1 MTNSSAQAANIDP
14 SEIEKFDAF
23 ASRWWDLEG
32 DFKPLHD
39 INPLR
44 LDYIESRVGL
54 LRDQKVLDVGCGGGI
69 LSEGM
74 AVRGAEVLGI
84 DMAGAALEVATLHA
98 LETGVELE
106 YRQVTVE
113 SLAAEQPGQYDVVTC
128 LEMLEH
134 VPDPA
139 SVIRA
144 CATLV
149 KPGGHVVFST
159 LNRNPRAYLFAIL
172 GAEYLLQLLPKGTH
186 DYKQFIQ
193 PAELASWA
201 RAHLALQDLR
211 GLSYNPLTRQYRLS
225 RDIGVNYLAHF
236 RRDESD

>member
-113 SLAAEQPGQYDVVTC
+113 SLAAEQPAQYDVVTC

-201 RAHLALQDLR
+201 RAHLTLQDLR
-211 GLSYNPLTRQYRLS
+211 GLSYNPLSRQYRLT

>member
-1 MTNSSAQAANIDP
+1 MTTSSAPASNVDP
-14 SEIEKFDAF
+14 SEIEKFDAL
-23 ASRWWDLEG
+23 ASRWWDPEG

-44 LDYIESRVGL
+44 LDYIESRAGL
-54 LRDQKVLDVGCGGGI
+54 LRGQKVLDVGCGGGI

-74 AVRGAEVLGI
+74 AARGAEVLGI
-84 DMAGAALEVATLHA
+84 DMAGAALEVAALHA
-98 LETGVELE
+98 LETGIELE

-113 SLAAEQPGQYDVVTC
+113 SLAAERPGQFDVVTC

-134 VPDPA
+134 VPDPS

-159 LNRNPRAYLFAIL
+159 LNRNPRAYLFAIV

-193 PAELASWA
+193 PAELAAWA
-201 RAHLALQDLR
+201 RPYLALQDLR
-211 GLSYNPLTRQYRLS
+211 GLSYNPLTRHYRLS

-236 RRDESD
+236 RRDETL